1 MNLMDSASAS
11 FELDNKPLVR
21 RYVLGVGAVCF
32 GFWFFDYVMRGWF
45 GGEPNLGVSLRH
57 TFIIAICLVFVVGFL
72 LKDTFQKITID
83 EEGIS
88 VDEAGGGRTSMK
100 WSEIVSAAVESK
112 GIICRNAEGRSFVI
126 QLKLR
131 NPNGFIESL
140 EGNAGTSHA
149 LVQAARRAFINDGQ
163 A

>member
-72 LKDTFQKITID
+72 LRQSAQMVALSADGLD
-83 EEGIS
+83 VIS
-88 VDEAGGGRTSMK
+88 SDGRQVHIK
-100 WSEIVSAAVESK
+100 WSEIKEVEFHAKQIVICAA
-112 GIICRNAEGRSFVI
+112 NGRRVPI
-126 QLKLR
+126 RIDIAL
-131 NPNGFIESL
+131 NNGFIETL
-140 EGNAGTSHA
+140 EQLAGPGNELTIAVKKLLS
-149 LVQAARRAFINDGQ
+149 R
-163 A
+163 